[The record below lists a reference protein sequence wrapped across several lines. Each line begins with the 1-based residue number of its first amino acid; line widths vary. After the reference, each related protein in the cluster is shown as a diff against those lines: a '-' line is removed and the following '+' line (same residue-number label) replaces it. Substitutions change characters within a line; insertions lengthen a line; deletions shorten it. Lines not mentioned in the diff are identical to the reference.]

1 METLIAEDDLTS
13 RLMLTALLKKWGYE
27 PEVAENGRL
36 AWELLRKPDAP
47 KLVLLDWNMPEMDGL
62 EVTQNVKSLG
72 GSEPPYIILLT
83 ARGEKRDVV
92 QGLAAGAND
101 YVQKPYD
108 QDELR
113 ARLEVGRRTV
123 ELVTQL
129 IQSQKMAGL
138 GTLAGGMAHEINS
151 PLQVIIGDSQE
162 IQAAMKAERLDRDE
176 IARAAERIY
185 SRGWRIA
192 KIVRSLQEYARS
204 SPAQFA
210 AAPLNTLVREALVLL
225 EYQLSVWGNLQVLTE
240 LADPLPDLLCDRN
253 QIIQVV
259 LNLVSNARDAMPD
272 GGAITLRTGLDTQ
285 GQRLSLT
292 VSDSGPGV
300 PEAIRARIFDPF
312 FTTKPLGQGT
322 GLGLSIAHGIMRA
335 HGGEIGVASRPG
347 LGAAFTLYFPLNA
360 PATETKPAPTE
371 ARYED

>member
-1 METLIAEDDLTS
+1 MKTLIAEDDVTS
-13 RLMLTALLKKWGYE
+13 RLMLTALLKKWGYA
-27 PEVAENGRL
+27 PVVTENGRQ
-36 AWELLRKPDAP
+36 AWDLLQKPEAP
-47 KLVLLDWNMPEMDGL
+47 KLVLLDWTMPEMDGL
-62 EVTQNVKSLG
+62 EVTQNVRRLG
-72 GSEPPYIILLT
+72 GSEPPYIVLLT
-83 ARGEKRDVV
+83 ARGEKSDIVR
-92 QGLAAGAND
+92 GLAAGAND

-138 GTLAGGMAHEINS
+138 GTLAAGMAHEINS
-151 PLQVIIGDSQE
+151 PLQVIIGDSDAILE
-162 IQAAMKAERLDRDE
+162 LAKAEPPDRDE
-176 IARAAERIY
+176 IARAAERIHK
-185 SRGWRIA
+185 RGWRIA
-192 KIVRSLQEYARS
+192 KIVRSLQDYARS
-204 SPAQFA
+204 SPPQFTA
-210 AAPLNTLVREALVLL
+210 EPLSTLVREALVLL
-225 EYQLSVWGNLQVLTE
+225 EYQINVWGNIQVVTE

-259 LNLVSNARDAMPD
+259 LNLVSNAHDAMPD
-272 GGAITLRTGLDTQ
+272 GGAITIRTGFDAP
-285 GQRLSLT
+285 GSRLSLT

-300 PEAIRARIFDPF
+300 PEAIQARIFDPF